1 MGFAGMDQ
9 KPSLI
14 DEIRRPRN
22 IKDQAADRVAK
33 IVGSWSFLITQS
45 CLLCSWVVV
54 NVLWDSGWDAYPFIL
69 MNLVLSL
76 QAAYTAPVIMMSQN
90 RQGKIDRN
98 DAQLDYETNR
108 ITSYRVL
115 QILER
120 VEGNARDISDLRRLV
135 NESLG
140 HPPEKLVEHR
150 YIPILIV
157 PPPGSDNSFE

>member
-1 MGFAGMDQ
+1 MEAQ

-45 CLLCSWVVV
+45 CLLIVWVVL
-54 NVLWDSGWDAYPFIL
+54 NVIWKGGWDPYPFIL
-69 MNLVLSL
+69 MNLVMSL

-90 RQGKIDRN
+90 RQGTIDRN

-108 ITSYRVL
+108 ITSHRVH
-115 QILER
+115 QILDRLDE
-120 VEGNARDISDLRRLV
+120 NAQEISDLRRLLH
-135 NESLG
+135 ESLG
-140 HPPEKLVEHR
+140 HPPEKLVERR
-150 YIPILIV
+150 YTPILIV
-157 PPPGSDNSFE
+157 PPAGDESGFE